1 MPSSARQTRQTRR
14 TPQRRPASTS
24 QRRAAPA
31 PQRRPASA
39 PPRTSRALAPTD
51 RTPAPRPAAS
61 AARQPTRRRT
71 ASHVRAHVWDG
82 GVLFSVMLLLII
94 GLIALFSASYSNALF
109 YHGDATHFITRQ
121 GMFAAIGVVAMVAI
135 SKIPYK
141 LYARFHMPML
151 WLSIVLLILVITPL
165 GTASKGAQRWL
176 FGFQPSELA
185 KITVIVCF
193 SYWIARDTKGIRSL
207 RGLIKPYGL
216 LLAVYIG
223 LLYLEPHTSAMLII
237 CGIGV
242 LLLVAG
248 GMRLWYFGP
257 IAAIGVGAVTVFYFS
272 FEHVQERFS
281 VWLDPFANMR
291 NEGWQGAMS
300 QIAIGSGGLFGL
312 GLGKGRQKHL
322 YLPEPQNDFIFS
334 SWCEEMG
341 LIGALIVLALFAYL
355 IYRGFRVARAAPD
368 KFGCLLATGITA
380 KLAVQTLMN
389 LFVVTGIIPITGA
402 SLPFFSYGG
411 TALLMQLGEMGI
423 LLNISRYMR
432 VDVRQE

>member
-1 MPSSARQTRQTRR
+1 M
-14 TPQRRPASTS
+14 ASTKRQPRP
-24 QRRAAPA
+24 QRRAAPQHY
-31 PQRRPASA
+31 PV
-39 PPRTSRALAPTD
+39 PRYPGELAP
-51 RTPAPRPAAS
+51 RGERLPAQAPMPPAAPRS
-61 AARQPTRRRT
+61 HARPR
-71 ASHVRAHVWDG
+71 VRAHAWDA
-82 GVLFSVMLLLII
+82 GVFFSVVLLLCI
-94 GLIALFSASYSNALF
+94 GLIALFSASYTNAMF
-109 YHGDATHFITRQ
+109 YHGSATHFITRQ
-121 GMFAAIGVVAMVAI
+121 GMWAGIGLIAMIVI

-141 LYARFHMPML
+141 VYARFQQPIMWVSL
-151 WLSIVLLILVITPL
+151 ILLVLVITPL

-176 FGFQPSELA
+176 FGFQPSEMA
-185 KITVIVCF
+185 KIAVIICF
-193 SYWIARDTKGIRSL
+193 ASWVARDPKSVRSIRTMI
-207 RGLIKPYGL
+207 RPYGL
-216 LLAVYIG
+216 LLVAYIG
-223 LLYLEPHTSAMLII
+223 LLAMEPHTSAMMII

-242 LLLVAG
+242 IILIAG

-257 IAAIGVGAVTVFYFS
+257 IMVLGAATLTGFYFA

-281 VWLDPFANMR
+281 VWLNPFANLR
-291 NEGWQGAMS
+291 EEGWQGAMS

-312 GLGKGRQKHL
+312 GLGQGRQKHL

-341 LIGALIVLALFAYL
+341 LIGALIVIALFAYL

-368 KFGCLLATGITA
+368 KFSCLLATGITA

-389 LFVVTGIIPITGA
+389 LFVVTGIIPVTGA

-432 VDVRQE
+432 VDMRQAE